1 MKSPPVQ
8 YTDDEA
14 KAAVEPSLRSGRGR
28 RDVRTSPLG
37 SPNVGYFSP
46 FDA

>member
-14 KAAVEPSLRSGRGR
+14 RIRVEDFIIGKE
-28 RDVRTSPLG
+28 
-37 SPNVGYFSP
+37 
-46 FDA
+46 